1 MQYRSIPYIDKPIA
15 NIVQGTAMLSSL
27 EMEQAND
34 LLDAVYASGGNA
46 FDTAHSYGDGD
57 CERKLGRW
65 VDERGLRDRVVII
78 SKGAHPNVD
87 RIRVTPFDIT
97 ADLFD
102 SLARLQIEAI
112 DLYLLHRDDPSV
124 SVGPIMEILN
134 EHQQAGRIDAFGASN
149 WSHERIQ
156 AANEYAAGHGLAPF
170 VASSPQF
177 SLAVPMQEPWPG
189 CISISGPAGAAARDW
204 YQKMQMPLLTWSSL
218 AGGFFSG
225 RFRPDNLDTFS
236 DEIDQLCVETYC
248 CEANFQRLERAA
260 ILARAKGL
268 TLAQVAMA
276 YVMSQPLNIFAI
288 VGCQNGSEF
297 ADLAL
302 ASEIELTTRELAWLD
317 VGGQL

>member
-1 MQYRSIPYIDKPIA
+1 
-15 NIVQGTAMLSSL
+15 
-27 EMEQAND
+27 
-34 LLDAVYASGGNA
+34 
-46 FDTAHSYGDGD
+46 
-57 CERKLGRW
+57 
-65 VDERGLRDRVVII
+65 
-78 SKGAHPNVD
+78 
-87 RIRVTPFDIT
+87 
-97 ADLFD
+97 
-102 SLARLQIEAI
+102 
-112 DLYLLHRDDPSV
+112 
-124 SVGPIMEILN
+124 
-134 EHQQAGRIDAFGASN
+134 
-149 WSHERIQ
+149 
-156 AANEYAAGHGLAPF
+156 
-170 VASSPQF
+170 
-177 SLAVPMQEPWPG
+177 
-189 CISISGPAGAAARDW
+189 
-204 YQKMQMPLLTWSSL
+204 MPLLTWSSL